1 MNQLMRVIQFEN
13 IFLKVTGGSYESF
26 CERIEANKL
35 LDMEENNMFAAYS
48 TEEEIIFQ
56 CKEFIIHPSQLLP
69 TRLKLLSCRSS
80 EKIVVVSCEIKHTNT
95 TPYKK
100 VSESV
105 IKYELNG
112 DLYFDYT
119 KNYYSILICY
129 FF

>member
-1 MNQLMRVIQFEN
+1 
-13 IFLKVTGGSYESF
+13 
-26 CERIEANKL
+26 
-35 LDMEENNMFAAYS
+35 MFAAYS
-48 TEEEIIFQ
+48 TEEEIRFQ

-69 TRLKLLSCRSS
+69 ARLKLLSCRSS
-80 EKIVVVSCEIKHTNT
+80 EKIVVVSCEIKLTNT

-112 DLYFDYT
+112 DLYLDYT

-129 FF
+129 FFKNKSSIETVRLTQTSPLVILTDEVRDLLF